1 MGPSP
6 TLWCQPR
13 SFSLRLHLPAIR
25 LSPLHE
31 LVPGD
36 GTRLTLV
43 SSELDA
49 PPDLFGDPSRPTG
62 LVDRAINR
70 FDLIPSLSGHDLR
83 QIRRV
88 ERFLG
93 SRGGSQFDAGRQGG

>member
-1 MGPSP
+1 MR
-6 TLWCQPR
+6 WVRYQPCGAQPHP
-13 SFSLRLHLPAIR
+13 FRLHLPAVR
-25 LSPLHE
+25 FPPLHK

-36 GTRLTLV
+36 GTRLALV

-62 LVDRAINR
+62 LVDRAIDR
-70 FDLIPSLSGHDLR
+70 FDLVPSLSGHVLR
-83 QIRRV
+83 QVRRV

-93 SRGGSQFDAGRQGG
+93 GRGGCVFGAGR